1 MTSPRL
7 ERGWAVVAVIALV
20 AVAAGCGDTTTGDT
34 STTAA
39 STTAALTTTQAPTT
53 AAPSTTRAPT
63 TTAPTTT
70 TIPGDAPFVDGDTVF
85 AVGDCFVTEST
96 QGSARILVDC
106 GETHDAEVIA
116 TGASCPQDLD
126 SSDYDRIIGAYIGVD
141 VPDVR
146 DWMVE
151 HGFLAGASY
160 TFGTGGRLAG
170 SMCYLLGGRNEL
182 VGSYRAG

>member
-1 MTSPRL
+1 MTSPRI
-7 ERGWAVVAVIALV
+7 EGGWVVVAVLALV
-20 AVAAGCGDTTTGDT
+20 VVAAGCGDTATGET

-39 STTAALTTTQAPTT
+39 STTTVPSTTQAPTT
-53 AAPSTTRAPT
+53 VAPTTTRAPT
-63 TTAPTTT
+63 TTSTTT
-70 TIPGDAPFVDGDTVF
+70 TIPGDEPFVDGDTVL
-85 AVGDCFVTEST
+85 AVGDCFVKAVT
-96 QGSARILVDC
+96 QGAPPILVDC
-106 GETHDAEVIA
+106 NEPHDAEVIA

-126 SSDYDRIIGAYIGVD
+126 ASDYDQIIGAYIGVD
-141 VPDVR
+141 TPDVR

-160 TFGTGGRLAG
+160 TFATGGRLAT